1 MSSLRSAITYI
12 NCLKELL
19 EDCNAGTVGE
29 QVYRNSSLLDDRE
42 KTEGYALKM
51 EKKKKPKRKG
61 SVKKVFKGK
70 WINFNSDS
78 LEHKC
83 FLCEP
88 NMKTLD
94 LKTIRD
100 TQNVITFTSCP
111 MDNHDLSSSPS
122 DVNGKFLQINNL
134 ESASDT
140 RLVTYVY
147 TVIET

>member
-29 QVYRNSSLLDDRE
+29 EVYRNSSLLDDKE
-42 KTEGYALKM
+42 KTEGYAVKR
-51 EKKKKPKRKG
+51 EKKKKPKRKE
-61 SVKKVFKGK
+61 SVKKVSKGK
-70 WINFNSDS
+70 WINYNSDS

-83 FLCEP
+83 FLFEP
-88 NMKTLD
+88 NIKTLD

-100 TQNVITFTSCP
+100 TQNGISSTTSTS
-111 MDNHDLSSSPS
+111 DHHDLSSSSS
-122 DVNGKFLQINNL
+122 DDNGKFLQINNMD
-134 ESASDT
+134 SASYT

-147 TVIET
+147 TVMET